1 MIEKIKKHKCDGCI
15 SSVDIGDL
23 GLGCKKTYGSCYNG
37 SAYERNSD
45 STKNLIE
52 KNCESCYQK
61 DFEWDVENDEPC
73 RNCVDFSLWEPEEDF
88 TLTQSAKHDTGKSRV
103 DLVSPDLILA
113 VGHIRRYGVE
123 KYGDPDNWKQV
134 DKERY
139 IAALLRHLCE
149 VMKDFKSIDPESG
162 LPHLW
167 HVDCNANFLTEILAM
182 EMEGVSE

>member
-1 MIEKIKKHKCDGCI
+1 MIKKIKKHKCDGCI
-15 SSVDIGDL
+15 SSVDID
-23 GLGCKKTYGSCYNG
+23 GLLACEKTYGSCYNG
-37 SAYERNSD
+37 SAYERAPD
-45 STKNLIE
+45 STTE
-52 KNCESCYQK
+52 
-61 DFEWDVENDEPC
+61 
-73 RNCVDFSLWEPEEDF
+73 
-88 TLTQSAKHDTGKSRV
+88 AKHDTGKSRV

-149 VMKDFKSIDPESG
+149 VMRDFKSIDPESG

-182 EMEGVSE
+182 EMEK